1 MAILIK
7 KGGAKLLYDKVV
19 QFCKENHI
27 PLYSFEKRCGLGNA
41 TIRGWKTSNPRID
54 SIQKVAKEMG
64 VSIEKLLE
72 ESEKEDARYE

>member
-1 MAILIK
+1 M
-7 KGGAKLLYDKVV
+7 LYDKIV

-41 TIRGWKTSNPRID
+41 TIRTSNPRID

-64 VSIEKLLE
+64 VPIEKLLE
-72 ESEKEDARYE
+72 ESEKEET